1 MFAFREKSSTERN
14 RTTNATTLPNVTND
28 ELQIFYAMKNS
39 EQRLEIHNSLE
50 QQKEKYRKNFQIK
63 MANKTALK
71 V

>member
-1 MFAFREKSSTERN
+1 MFAFREKSRQSD
-14 RTTNATTLPNVTND
+14 ATTLPRVTND

-39 EQRLEIHNSLE
+39 DQRYDLYNSHE
-50 QQKEKYRKNFQIK
+50 QQKEKYRKNYQIK